1 MLENL
6 FNPAKQQAG
15 EAIINNPAIPDQHNK
30 EAVQE
35 ADHSIVD
42 ALKRAIMKRMLVSL
56 ALLSMSHLVQAQL
69 PKMSPGANVGQLVT
83 QLINA
88 IKPTSFTSA
97 FAGAKSGILDQ
108 ASKISS
114 AAGMASTVS
123 SLVGYIKPDM
133 FKTGST
139 AKSLLDM
146 GARAKTMA
154 DGAILL
160 KNFEGGLKP
169 EALTGN
175 WSGMRTGWLNA
186 LNQLALDQR
195 K

>member
-1 MLENL
+1 
-6 FNPAKQQAG
+6 
-15 EAIINNPAIPDQHNK
+15 
-30 EAVQE
+30 
-35 ADHSIVD
+35 
-42 ALKRAIMKRMLVSL
+42 MKRMLVSL
-56 ALLSMSHLVQAQL
+56 ALLSITHLVHAQI
-69 PKMSPGANVGQLVT
+69 PKMGSVANAGQLVT

-88 IKPTSFTSA
+88 IKPNAFTSA

-108 ASKISS
+108 ASKISG
-114 AAGMASTVS
+114 AASMASTVS

-146 GARAKTMA
+146 GAKAKTMA
-154 DGAILL
+154 DGASLL

-169 EALTGN
+169 EALTSN
-175 WSGMRTGWLNA
+175 WSATRTGWLSA
-186 LNQLALDQR
+186 LNQLALNQT